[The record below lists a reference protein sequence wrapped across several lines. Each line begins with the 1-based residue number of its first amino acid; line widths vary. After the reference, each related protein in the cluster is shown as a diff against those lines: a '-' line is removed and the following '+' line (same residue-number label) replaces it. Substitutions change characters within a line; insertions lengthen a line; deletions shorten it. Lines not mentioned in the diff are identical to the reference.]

1 MLVLA
6 VLGAALAVSLVTG
19 GRLRYV
25 QNWRLKGAWLAL
37 ATFAVQ
43 TVLFTRW
50 TEDLIGKDFVPV
62 VYLIT
67 LAVLLVFVII
77 NRRVLGVPILLAG
90 LMLNILVITAN
101 GGRMP
106 ASAAVLTRAGRSEE
120 AEQLQSQLRAANCVL
135 MSDSTK
141 LNVLGDVIAIRL
153 GGRVGSAYSVGD
165 LVALA
170 GEAVVVFGAIR
181 VKSPVEKQ
189 ETHKPENA
197 GVL

>member
-6 VLGAALAVSLVTG
+6 VLGAALAVSVVTG
-19 GRLRYV
+19 GRLRYI
-25 QNWRLKGAWLAL
+25 QNWRLKGAWLVL
-37 ATFAVQ
+37 VTFTVQ
-43 TVLFTRW
+43 TLLFTGW
-50 TEDLIGKDFVPV
+50 AEDLIGKDFVPV
-62 VYLIT
+62 VYLVT
-67 LAVLLVFVII
+67 LAVLLVVVIV

-90 LMLNILVITAN
+90 LILNILVISAN

-141 LNVLGDVIAIRL
+141 LNVLGDIIAIRL
-153 GGRVGSAYSVGD
+153 GGRVGSAYSAGD
-165 LVALA
+165 LVALV
-170 GEAVVVFGAIR
+170 GEAVVVFGSIR
-181 VKSPVEKQ
+181 VKSPAEEQ
-189 ETHKPENA
+189 ETHESKNA